1 MVLGELRA
9 NQQPTVESYAVV
21 SVLKGGVGHCGLL
34 CYKGRLRGKFV
45 PSSLFMRAGSS
56 PPACVVAFPFPSFD
70 TVMGLA
76 CLMEKPERND
86 GSHSHCCKE
95 KGHGGKKYGGN
106 ATHIAS

>member
-9 NQQPTVESYAVV
+9 NHQPAVESCGVV
-21 SVLKGGVGHCGLL
+21 SVPKGGVGHCGLL
-34 CYKGRLRGKFV
+34 CYKARLCGKFV

-70 TVMGLA
+70 TVMRLA

-86 GSHSHCCKE
+86 GSRSHCYKE
-95 KGHGGKKYGGN
+95 KGHRGKKYGGN
-106 ATHIAS
+106 ATCITS